1 MDTTN
6 DLPVWDLSELYA
18 GIGDPR
24 LDDDLAGVE
33 AMAGAF
39 EGRFR
44 GRLDDPAEV
53 LAGLREQEAILE
65 RFGRVRA
72 YAYLEFSTNTADPA
86 FRRLLA
92 RTDEVS
98 ARLDERMVFFRLELL
113 ALPEA
118 AFERIAAD
126 PALSGYGNYL
136 RQIARYR
143 PHQLGEKE
151 EILIG
156 KKDIT
161 GKNAFVRLYDEL
173 TTALTFT
180 VTLDGRRQRL
190 PGAAAR
196 NLFYHPDAA
205 VREGAMRS
213 YYGQYARHGQTLATV
228 FNSIVR
234 DHGIECELRRF
245 PLSIDPTHLANQVA
259 EPTVRLMM
267 DRIAGEYGLVQ
278 DYYRLK
284 ARIMGLERVRGS
296 DLYAPVG
303 ETVRDIPFARARE
316 LVVDAFHGFDA
327 ELGVL
332 SERFFKERWLH
343 APVRRNKGGGAYC
356 YGPGPGTHPFVL
368 LNYTGSL
375 RDVFTLAHELGHGL
389 HDLLA
394 AGQTYLNYHP
404 PTVAAETASVF
415 GEMLLAAAVKRE
427 IPLRDRLIG
436 FYCGHLEDII
446 ATVFR
451 QNMYVRFERAA
462 HDRVNAAL
470 QSPEEL
476 CALWREELLRL
487 YGDAVDFLP
496 AQKWNWAAIPHFFH
510 YRFYCYAYSFG
521 ELFVLC
527 LYQKHLEEGPAF
539 AERYKNILRRG
550 GSATP
555 YELAA
560 SVNEDL
566 DSPAFWDKG
575 FRTIR
580 GWLDELDALVEGGS

>member
-1 MDTTN
+1 MEPVD

-18 GIGDPR
+18 RSDDPR
-24 LDDDLAGVE
+24 LDDDLARVE
-33 AMAGAF
+33 SLAADF
-39 EGRFR
+39 ERRFR
-44 GRLDDPAEV
+44 GRLGEADAV
-53 LAGLREQEAILE
+53 LAALREQEAILE
-65 RFGRVRA
+65 LFGRVRA
-72 YAYLEFSTNTADPA
+72 YAYLEFSTNSADPA
-86 FRRLLA
+86 FRRLLV

-113 ALPEA
+113 ALPEGV
-118 AFERIAAD
+118 FDRIAAAPELAD
-126 PALSGYGNYL
+126 YRNFL

-196 NLFYHPDAA
+196 NLFYHPEAA
-205 VREGAMRS
+205 VRAGVVRA
-213 YYGQYARHGQTLATV
+213 YFGQYARHGQTIATV
-228 FNSIVR
+228 FNSLVR

-245 PLSIDPTHLANQVA
+245 PHSTAPTHLANQVE

-267 DRIAGEYGLVQ
+267 DRIAAQYGLVQ

-284 ARIMGLERVRGS
+284 ARIMGLARVRGS

-303 ETVRDIPFARARE
+303 EPVRDIPFARART
-316 LVVDAFHGFDA
+316 LVVDAFRGFDA
-327 ELGVL
+327 GLGAL
-332 SERFFKERWLH
+332 AERFFEERWIH
-343 APVRRNKGGGAYC
+343 APVRRHKGGGAYC

-368 LNYTGSL
+368 LNYSGSL
-375 RDVFTLAHELGHGL
+375 RDVFTMAHELGHGL

-436 FYCGHLEDII
+436 FYCSHLEDII

-451 QNMYVRFERAA
+451 QNMYTRFEREA

-470 QSPEEL
+470 MSSEEL
-476 CALWREELLRL
+476 CSLWREETQRL
-487 YGDAVDFLP
+487 YGDAVDFSP
-496 AQKWNWAAIPHFFH
+496 VQRWNWAAIPHFFH

-527 LYQKHLEEGPAF
+527 LYQRYLEEGAAF
-539 AERYKNILRRG
+539 VERYKDILRRG

-560 SVNEDL
+560 SVGEDL

-575 FRTIR
+575 FCAIR
-580 GWLDELDALVEGGS
+580 GWLSELRALVDGGS